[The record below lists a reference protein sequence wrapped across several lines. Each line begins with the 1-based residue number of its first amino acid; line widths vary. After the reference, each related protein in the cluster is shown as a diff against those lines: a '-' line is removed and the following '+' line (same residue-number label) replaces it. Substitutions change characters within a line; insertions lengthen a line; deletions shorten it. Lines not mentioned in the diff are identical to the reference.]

1 MKFERTEVMGMF
13 NALYGMRNPMNSWNK
28 RDSYRSSRES
38 DFFHSNCV
46 IGENDLKL
54 GKTLVGAGS
63 PHGKFARMIH
73 VQVQITAPIYWWKEM
88 DTYKIGTTANSTS
101 TMHKLLSQPI
111 TNECFENPVWQG
123 TLERLEDLRQTA
135 VDLKN
140 ENNEAWKVYWKD
152 LVNELP
158 MGWLQTRMWDTNYA
172 VLRNIVRQRANHK
185 LTEWHQFVDWV
196 KTLPYANELIFA
208 EK

>member
-1 MKFERTEVMGMF
+1 MKFERTKVMGIE
-13 NALYGMRNPMNSWNK
+13 NALYGMRNPMNSWSK
-28 RDSYRSSRES
+28 TDSYKCHEAS
-38 DFFHSNCV
+38 DLFGNECV
-46 IGENDLKL
+46 IGANDLKL
-54 GKTLVGAGS
+54 ASTLVKAGS

-123 TLERLEDLRQTA
+123 TLERLESLRQMA
-135 VDLKN
+135 INFKN
-140 ENNEAWKVYWKD
+140 ENNDAWKDYWKD

-158 MGWLQTRMWDTNYA
+158 MGWLQTRMWDANYA
-172 VLRNIVRQRANHK
+172 ILRNIAYWRKDHK
-185 LTEWHQFVDWV
+185 LTEWHEFVAWV
-196 KTLPYANELIFA
+196 KSLPYADELIFA

>member
-1 MKFERTEVMGMF
+1 MKFERTKVMGVE
-13 NALYGMRNPMNSWNK
+13 NALYGMRNPMNSWSK
-28 RDSYRSSRES
+28 GDSIS
-38 DFFHSNCV
+38 DMAGTTI
-46 IGENDLKL
+46 IGTNDLKL
-54 GKTLVGAGS
+54 ASTLVKSGTE
-63 PHGKFARMIH
+63 HGKFARMIH

-111 TNECFENPVWQG
+111 INECFENPIWQE

-140 ENNEAWKVYWKD
+140 ENNDAWKDYWKD

-158 MGWLQTRMWDTNYA
+158 MGWLQTRMWDTNYS

-196 KTLPYANELIFA
+196 KSLQYANELIFA
-208 EK
+208 EV